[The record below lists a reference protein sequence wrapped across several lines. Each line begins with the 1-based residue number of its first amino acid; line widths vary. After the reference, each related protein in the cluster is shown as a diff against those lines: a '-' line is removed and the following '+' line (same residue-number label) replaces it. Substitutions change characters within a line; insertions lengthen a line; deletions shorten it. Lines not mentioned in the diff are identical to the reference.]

1 LSKKCSIISSL
12 GWICLLLA
20 GSGLNK
26 QRNRRFIVKTK
37 IVKDLMV
44 SLSDYATV
52 SEDATLYDAIIAL
65 EEAQNKFDKSRYRH
79 RAILIYD
86 KNRHITGKVSQ
97 NDILRALEPKYDEIG
112 NRRGIAHY
120 GFSKKLLKTL
130 REQFSLFD
138 KPMEEICKKTAVLKV
153 KNIMYTP
160 TEGEYVNAND
170 SLDIAIHRLVMGHH
184 QALLVTKD
192 GDIKNIVGILRKT
205 DVFME
210 VCEAIKAC
218 NL

>member
-1 LSKKCSIISSL
+1 M
-12 GWICLLLA
+12 
-20 GSGLNK
+20 
-26 QRNRRFIVKTK
+26 KTK

-44 SLSDYATV
+44 PLADYATV
-52 SEDATLYDAIIAL
+52 SEDATLYNAIIAL
-65 EEAQNKFDKSRYRH
+65 EEAQNKFDQSRYRH

-86 KNRHITGKVSQ
+86 KNRHITGKISQ
-97 NDILRALEPKYDEIG
+97 LDILRALEPKYDEMD
-112 NRRGIAHY
+112 NRRGMSHY
-120 GFSKKLLKTL
+120 GFSKKFLRTL

-138 KPMEEICKKTAVLKV
+138 KPLEEICQKAALLKV

-160 TEGEYVNAND
+160 TEGEYVNEND
-170 SLDIAIHRLVMGHH
+170 SLDIAIHRLVMGRH
-184 QALLVTKD
+184 QSLLVAKG
-192 GDIKNIVGILRKT
+192 GDTKNIIGVLRKT

>member
-1 LSKKCSIISSL
+1 M
-12 GWICLLLA
+12 
-20 GSGLNK
+20 
-26 QRNRRFIVKTK
+26 KTK

-44 SLSDYATV
+44 PLSDYATV

-86 KNRHITGKVSQ
+86 KNEHITGKVSQ

-112 NRRGIAHY
+112 SRRGMSHY
-120 GFSKKLLKTL
+120 GFSKKFLRTL

-138 KPMEEICKKTAVLKV
+138 KPMEEICKKAAMLKV

-160 TEGEYVNAND
+160 TEGEYVNVND

-184 QALLVTKD
+184 QSLLVAKG
-192 GDIKNIVGILRKT
+192 GDIKNIIGVLRKT

>member
-1 LSKKCSIISSL
+1 M
-12 GWICLLLA
+12 
-20 GSGLNK
+20 
-26 QRNRRFIVKTK
+26 KTK

-44 SLSDYATV
+44 PLSDYATV
-52 SEDATLYDAIIAL
+52 SEDSTLYDAIIAL
-65 EEAQNKFDKSRYRH
+65 EEAQNKFDQSRYRH

-112 NRRGIAHY
+112 NRRGISHY
-120 GFSKKLLKTL
+120 GFSKKLLRTL

-138 KPMEEICKKTAVLKV
+138 KPMEEICKKAAMLKV

-160 TEGEYVNAND
+160 TEGEYVNVND

-192 GDIKNIVGILRKT
+192 NNIKNIVGILRKT
-205 DVFME
+205 DDFME

>member
-1 LSKKCSIISSL
+1 
-12 GWICLLLA
+12 
-20 GSGLNK
+20 
-26 QRNRRFIVKTK
+26 VKTK

-44 SLSDYATV
+44 PLSEYATV

-65 EEAQNKFDKSRYRH
+65 EEAQNRFDQSRYRH

-86 KNRHITGKVSQ
+86 KNGHITGKVSQ

-120 GFSKKLLKTL
+120 GFSKKLIKTL

-138 KPMEEICKKTAVLKV
+138 KPMEEICQKAASLKA

-160 TEGEYVNAND
+160 TEGEYVNEND
-170 SLDIAIHRLVMGHH
+170 SLDVAIHRLVMGHH
-184 QALLVTKD
+184 QALLVTKGD
-192 GDIKNIVGILRKT
+192 DIKNIIGILRKT

>member
-1 LSKKCSIISSL
+1 
-12 GWICLLLA
+12 
-20 GSGLNK
+20 
-26 QRNRRFIVKTK
+26 VKTK

-44 SLSDYATV
+44 PLSDYATV
-52 SEDATLYDAIIAL
+52 SEEATLYDAIIAL
-65 EEAQNKFDKSRYRH
+65 EEAQNRFDQSRYRH

-86 KNRHITGKVSQ
+86 KNRHITGKISQ

-138 KPMEEICKKTAVLKV
+138 KPMEEICKKTAMLKA

-160 TEGEYVNAND
+160 TEGEYVNEND
-170 SLDIAIHRLVMGHH
+170 SLDVAIHRLVMGHH
-184 QALLVTKD
+184 QALLVTKGD
-192 GDIKNIVGILRKT
+192 DIKNIVGILRKT

>member
-1 LSKKCSIISSL
+1 
-12 GWICLLLA
+12 
-20 GSGLNK
+20 
-26 QRNRRFIVKTK
+26 VKTK

-44 SLSDYATV
+44 PLADYATV

-65 EEAQNKFDKSRYRH
+65 EEAQNKFDQSRYRH

-86 KNRHITGKVSQ
+86 KNRHITGKISQ
-97 NDILRALEPKYDEIG
+97 LDILRALEPKYDEMD
-112 NRRGIAHY
+112 NRRGMSHY
-120 GFSKKLLKTL
+120 GFSKKFLRTL

-138 KPMEEICKKTAVLKV
+138 KPMEEICKKAAMLKV

-160 TEGEYVNAND
+160 TEGEYVNVND

-184 QALLVTKD
+184 QSLLVAKGD
-192 GDIKNIVGILRKT
+192 DIKNIIGVLRKT

>member
-1 LSKKCSIISSL
+1 M
-12 GWICLLLA
+12 
-20 GSGLNK
+20 
-26 QRNRRFIVKTK
+26 KTK

-44 SLSDYATV
+44 PLSEYAMV

-65 EEAQNKFDKSRYRH
+65 EEAQNKFDQTRYRH

-86 KNRHITGKVSQ
+86 KNRHITGKISQ
-97 NDILRALEPKYDEIG
+97 NDILRALEPKYDEMG
-112 NRRGIAHY
+112 ERRRRGITHY
-120 GFSKKLLKTL
+120 GFSKKLLMTL

-138 KPMEEICKKTAVLKV
+138 KPMEEICKKTAGLKA

-160 TEGEYVNAND
+160 SEGEYVNEND
-170 SLDIAIHRLVMGHH
+170 SLDVAIHRLVMGHH